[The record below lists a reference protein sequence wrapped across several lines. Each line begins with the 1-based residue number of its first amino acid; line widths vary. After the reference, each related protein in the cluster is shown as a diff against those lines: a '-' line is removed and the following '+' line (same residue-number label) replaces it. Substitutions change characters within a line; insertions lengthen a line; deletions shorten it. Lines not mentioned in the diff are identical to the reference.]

1 LAARA
6 VKRCQRPV
14 PDVGAG
20 RELGQQNPWMKKE
33 NPSIPGIAARRE
45 IGACGFG
52 IWLLAEVFDCVD
64 AIAQLRA
71 AFDVAVAGGGA
82 IGCDAERYD
91 ALTRKRGGAFNC
103 RAERSGVGDDVI
115 GWREQYQRPW
125 VK

>member
-1 LAARA
+1 GRARGPLHDGNVKRLRGDTREQVGVEMNLIPLAARG
-6 VKRCQRPV
+6 VKRCQRAV
-14 PDVGAG
+14 TDVGAG

-45 IGACGFG
+45 IGARGFG
-52 IWLLAEVFDCVD
+52 IRLLAEVFDCVD

-91 ALTRKRGGAFNC
+91 ALTRK
-103 RAERSGVGDDVI
+103 
-115 GWREQYQRPW
+115 
-125 VK
+125 